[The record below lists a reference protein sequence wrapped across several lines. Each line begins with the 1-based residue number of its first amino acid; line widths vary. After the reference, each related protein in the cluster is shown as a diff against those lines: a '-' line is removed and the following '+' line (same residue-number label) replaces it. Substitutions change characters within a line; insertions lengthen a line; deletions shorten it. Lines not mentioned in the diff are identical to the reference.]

1 LLSPNQNLQGKR
13 ILVTGASSGI
23 GNAIAVACANAGAIV
38 ISTGRN
44 RDALDS
50 LTTSLDGDGHS
61 YIVADLTD
69 TADRDRL
76 VQAIPPVD
84 GVVHAAGIGQTLPA
98 KFTTEQD
105 VDKVFDINF
114 KAPVMLQT
122 QLITNK
128 KIAKGASIVFIASI
142 TATKPMVGNSL
153 YSASKAA
160 LVSYA
165 RVLALEL
172 APRKIR
178 VNCISPAMVW
188 TKLLSTGGISL
199 EQLKADEQTY
209 PLKRYGQPEDI
220 APLSVYLLSE
230 ASSWMTGSNIDI
242 TGGIH

>member
-1 LLSPNQNLQGKR
+1 MFSPEQNLQGKR

-23 GNAIAVACANAGAIV
+23 GKAIAIACANAGATV

-44 RDALDS
+44 Q
-50 LTTSLDGDGHS
+50 TSLDALTKSLAGEGHS
-61 YIVADLTD
+61 YIVANLAE
-69 TADRDRL
+69 TAERNRL
-76 VQAIPPVD
+76 VHNIQEVD
-84 GVVHAAGIGQTLPA
+84 GVVHAAGIGLTLPA

-105 VDKVFDINF
+105 IKNVFDINF

-122 QLITNK
+122 QLTTDR

-142 TATKPMVGNSL
+142 TATKPMVGNSI

-160 LVSYA
+160 LISYA

-188 TKLLSTGGISL
+188 TRLVTNGGLSL

-220 APLSVYLLSE
+220 APLTIYLLSE